1 MARRT
6 FPEGFKEKAIAYP
19 AEHPELSMKRCAED
33 LGIGYSTLR
42 RWLDEAAEET
52 QNAAPAEEPVAAEA
66 VEAAPAEEITP
77 AEVATVEEALADAAP
92 VLEDVLDEMEP
103 VTLDETEARQKK
115 DAVVEDDRQQ
125 KRRRRNRSA
134 GRRS

>member
-42 RWLDEAAEET
+42 RWPKNLWRLKLWKLLL
-52 QNAAPAEEPVAAEA
+52 Q
-66 VEAAPAEEITP
+66 
-77 AEVATVEEALADAAP
+77 
-92 VLEDVLDEMEP
+92 
-103 VTLDETEARQKK
+103 RK
-115 DAVVEDDRQQ
+115 
-125 KRRRRNRSA
+125 
-134 GRRS
+134 

>member
-52 QNAAPAEEPVAAEA
+52 QNAALPKN
-66 VEAAPAEEITP
+66 
-77 AEVATVEEALADAAP
+77 LWR
-92 VLEDVLDEMEP
+92 LKLWK
-103 VTLDETEARQKK
+103 LLL
-115 DAVVEDDRQQ
+115 
-125 KRRRRNRSA
+125 
-134 GRRS
+134 